1 MVSQVANLQVVV
13 APEISDKMSTR
24 DVSVSELGTAR
35 SVNQGTSMQGGAQ
48 AVKYLWELDRLIL
61 LEGKSKTPRGHNIIS
76 TSS

>member
-35 SVNQGTSMQGGAQ
+35 SVTQVTSTQGGRRQ
-48 AVKYLWELDRLIL
+48 
-61 LEGKSKTPRGHNIIS
+61 SNIYRIYRS
-76 TSS
+76 